1 MQGLGSSAHYTG
13 GCKIGCSV
21 HPPDFHARTHA
32 PCHGGACDGGM
43 RCARLVG
50 VAWVH
55 CGCWLCQCLVA
66 GCEYLSR
73 YGTNLHTVRND
84 AGKSGEDLQEAGPD
98 PGEGVQVQR
107 EAGPDQGEGVQVQ
120 QEASPDQGEGVK
132 AQEEAGPDQV
142 EGVPAPEVHMRFRE
156 EALQMLKHAGLHS
169 PCQGSVSLAQT
180 MAG

>member
-1 MQGLGSSAHYTG
+1 MGTKKRLLEESVFFILMPNLSKYDEKSPVLVCRDWAVVHTTQGGAR
-13 GCKIGCSV
+13 SV
-21 HPPDFHARTHA
+21 AVFTPLISMRART
-32 PCHGGACDGGM
+32 PRVMGGACDGGM

-98 PGEGVQVQR
+98 PGEGV
-107 EAGPDQGEGVQVQ
+107 
-120 QEASPDQGEGVK
+120 K
-132 AQEEAGPDQV
+132 AHEEAGPD
-142 EGVPAPEVHMRFRE
+142 
-156 EALQMLKHAGLHS
+156 
-169 PCQGSVSLAQT
+169 
-180 MAG
+180 